1 MKSIYLF
8 GTSTTASRIKSFI
21 EFHQL
26 YTIDGFL
33 VDDNYKTSD
42 SFEGHKV
49 ITVSEFR
56 NLIDY
61 KEIPV
66 FICVAWNRLNQDRK
80 DLFNRYEKEFNLVN
94 LISPH
99 SVIRGELLGTNILLG
114 DYSVLEMGSVV
125 QSNCIMDHLCFVGSR
140 SVIES
145 HSYIA
150 VKVMIAGSTTIGEQS
165 FVGINATIF
174 DQVNVGKKCIIAGG
188 ETVKRNVDDF
198 SAVKSSKLGQTIK
211 TYSESE
217 VIKKLL
223 ASKNV
228 R

>member
-1 MKSIYLF
+1 MESIYLF
-8 GTSTTASRIKSFI
+8 GTSTTASRVKSFI

-26 YTIDGFL
+26 YKIEGFL

-42 SFEGHKV
+42 SFEGHK
-49 ITVSEFR
+49 ILTISEFR
-56 NLIDY
+56 DLPDY
-61 KEIPV
+61 TKVPV
-66 FICVAWNRLNQDRK
+66 FICIAWNRLNQDRK

-94 LISPH
+94 LVSPH
-99 SVIRGELLGTNILLG
+99 SVIRGELIGTNILVG
-114 DYSVLEMGSVV
+114 DYSVLEMGSTV
-125 QSNCIMDHLCFVGSR
+125 QRNCILDHQCFIGSR
-140 SVIES
+140 SVIEQ

-174 DQVNVGKKCIIAGG
+174 DQVRIGKKCIIAGG
-188 ETVKRNVDDF
+188 ETIKRNVENF
-198 SAVKSSKLGQTIK
+198 SAVKSSGIEQMIQ
-211 TYSESE
+211 TYSEKE
-217 VIKKLL
+217 VITKLL